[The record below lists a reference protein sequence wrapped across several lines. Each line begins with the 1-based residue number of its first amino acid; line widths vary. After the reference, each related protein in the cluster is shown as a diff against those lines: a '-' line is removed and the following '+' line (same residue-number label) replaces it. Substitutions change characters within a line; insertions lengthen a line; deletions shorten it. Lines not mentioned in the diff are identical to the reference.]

1 MQVSNR
7 FTSSASVKGYSSNA
21 MPYLN
26 RDTVFNKPSSYQDQ
40 WGLLSFFGRA
50 TYDYDQRYL
59 ASLSLRADASRRFRP
74 GKQYDY
80 FPAVG
85 LG

>member
-1 MQVSNR
+1 
-7 FTSSASVKGYSSNA
+7 

-26 RDTVFNKPSSYQDQ
+26 GDTVFNKPSSYRDQ

-59 ASLSLRADASRRFRP
+59 ASLSLRADASSRFRP
-74 GKQYDY
+74 GKQYGY

>member
-26 RDTVFNKPSSYQDQ
+26 GDTVFNKPSSYQDQ
-40 WGLLSFFGRA
+40 
-50 TYDYDQRYL
+50 
-59 ASLSLRADASRRFRP
+59 
-74 GKQYDY
+74 
-80 FPAVG
+80 
-85 LG
+85 